1 MADEVLHT
9 EDNHCQ
15 PILVNGK
22 LMPIVPEYMPSFPV
36 ALKGIKHHFVCKLA
50 ESTTTQHATTK
61 YTTESTTSHP
71 TTTTQ
76 STSTQ
81 DTTAMSSTEATTTHP
96 TTTPQSTTTQDT
108 TTMSTTESTTS
119 HPTTTTQT
127 TTTQDTTS
135 MSTTDSTT
143 SRPTTT
149 TPSTAKIFVTDKGT
163 EYKIFV
169 ADLQA
174 DLDFTSIPSTK
185 EPLYITYDSVE
196 KKIYWTDFDE
206 QRVYRSD
213 ADGGNREEVTSENDK
228 GIRGIAIAE
237 SSRILYI
244 AYRESQEITT
254 VDIGQGSAFPGSET
268 NFVTTYNDFPWH
280 LEVDEEQGFLYWSMK
295 KHIQRKSLNGSGSTE
310 TVYNNDNLSK
320 ITGLSIDLS
329 RDPRRIFFCD
339 FEEQKT
345 FYKDVNQSLTMDP
358 HGLAVAHEL
367 TSYMNDPGI
376 SGGEERKNLRDIKY
390 FNGNLYWTKE
400 GSPKGIAVMTN
411 YDQSSRSF
419 AIKETSVISKPFRF
433 IITTVDP

>member
-1 MADEVLHT
+1 
-9 EDNHCQ
+9 
-15 PILVNGK
+15 
-22 LMPIVPEYMPSFPV
+22 
-36 ALKGIKHHFVCKLA
+36 
-50 ESTTTQHATTK
+50 
-61 YTTESTTSHP
+61 
-71 TTTTQ
+71 
-76 STSTQ
+76 
-81 DTTAMSSTEATTTHP
+81 MSSTEATTTHP

-185 EPLYITYDSVE
+185 QPRFITYDSVE

-244 AYRESQEITT
+244 ANKESKEITT

-268 NFVTTYNDFPWH
+268 IFVTTYNNYPRN
-280 LEVDEEQGFLYWSMK
+280 LEVDEEQGFLYWSMTK
-295 KHIQRKSLNGSGSTE
+295 GIQRKSLNGSGSTE
-310 TVYNNDNLSK
+310 NVYYNLGLSK

-329 RDPRRIFFCD
+329 RNPRRIFFCD
-339 FEEQKT
+339 YDKKRT
-345 FYKDVNQSLTMDP
+345 FYTDVGSQD
-358 HGLAVAHEL
+358 AREL
-367 TSYMNDPGI
+367 TDYMNDPDIDGD
-376 SGGEERKNLRDIKY
+376 EERTKLRDIKY
-390 FNGNLYWTKE
+390 FNGTLYWTKE
-400 GSPKGIAVMTN
+400 GSPKGIAVMTK

-419 AIKETSVISKPFRF
+419 NIKETNEISTPSRF
-433 IITTVDP
+433 IITNVDP